1 MSELEALPDDVR
13 ELLRQAQ
20 DGAPPPPPGLE
31 AAVLAK
37 VSSSVATGFGTGA
50 SLVLVKPVA
59 GALVVATVVVAT
71 WWAVQRQGGDA
82 GLQSTAATALVDGP
96 APPASAPTEP
106 PAALGAAAVVAAA
119 PPLAASVEPSI
130 EPSVEPSIEPS
141 AEPSIEPGEVTRPS
155 APPRPVAA
163 RADGA
168 AEAEILEAARSA
180 LRLGDAA
187 QALRHLQE
195 HQRRFGPSAQLREER
210 EALTVVSWALTGEQ
224 ERARRAAAAFARR
237 YPQSLFGDMVAAAL
251 APLGSGVTEASPPP
265 QSVVR

>member
-119 PPLAASVEPSI
+119 PPLAA
-130 EPSVEPSIEPS
+130 SVEPSIEPS

>member
-130 EPSVEPSIEPS
+130 EPS

-155 APPRPVAA
+155 APTRPVTA